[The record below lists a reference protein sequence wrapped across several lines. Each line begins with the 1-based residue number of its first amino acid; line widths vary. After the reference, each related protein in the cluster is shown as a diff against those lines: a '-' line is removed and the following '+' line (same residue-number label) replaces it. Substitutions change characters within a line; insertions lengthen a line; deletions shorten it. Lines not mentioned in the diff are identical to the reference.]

1 VTAQPPAH
9 SRQRWLVPV
18 LVVVLSLTVGGGL
31 LARELYQRP
40 ELKSADSV
48 AMAPPTSVEPDDQ
61 PGPGTVQVTDDVAH
75 HPQDEAVRPVI
86 QAYFDAINNRNYAA
100 WKTTVSIQRV
110 QQKPSAEAWAND
122 FRSTKDGS
130 ILIDRIEPAPHGS
143 LRVLLAFNSTQSVQ
157 DAPAN
162 FQKGCIHWRLVLPMI
177 FQNGGFKIDTVD
189 NTSRTPESEVC

>member
-1 VTAQPPAH
+1 M
-9 SRQRWLVPV
+9 
-18 LVVVLSLTVGGGL
+18 VLSLTVGGGL